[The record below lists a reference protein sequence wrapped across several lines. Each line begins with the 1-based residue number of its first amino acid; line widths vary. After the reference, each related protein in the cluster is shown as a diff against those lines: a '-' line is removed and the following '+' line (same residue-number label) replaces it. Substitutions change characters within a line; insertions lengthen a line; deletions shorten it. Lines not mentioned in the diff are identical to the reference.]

1 MAKKNQQVEN
11 VAAGEGNDQVEV
23 TTSRN
28 RKSMVIELSDAT
40 LASIEEAAVNFSTFG
55 LKLPAAREMV
65 AREIERLAAEVSAV
79 ALFATEVQAKLAAL
93 AAPKQ

>member
-1 MAKKNQQVEN
+1 MAKKNQQVED
-11 VAAGEGNDQVEV
+11 VVGGEGNDQVEV
-23 TTSRN
+23 APSRN

>member
-11 VAAGEGNDQVEV
+11 VVGGEGNDQVEAAP
-23 TTSRN
+23 SRN

-93 AAPKQ
+93 ATPKQ

>member
-11 VAAGEGNDQVEV
+11 VGGEQVEQV
-23 TTSRN
+23 EQSINRN
-28 RKSMVIELSDAT
+28 RKNMVIELSDAT

>member
-11 VAAGEGNDQVEV
+11 VVGGKGNDQVEAAP
-23 TTSRN
+23 SRN

-93 AAPKQ
+93 ATPKQ

>member
-1 MAKKNQQVEN
+1 MAKKNQQVKN
-11 VAAGEGNDQVEV
+11 VVGGGGNDQVEAAP
-23 TTSRN
+23 SRN

>member
-11 VAAGEGNDQVEV
+11 VVVGEGNDQVEV
-23 TTSRN
+23 APSRN

>member
-11 VAAGEGNDQVEV
+11 VVGGEGNDQVEAAP
-23 TTSRN
+23 SRN
-28 RKSMVIELSDAT
+28 RKSMIIELSDAT

-93 AAPKQ
+93 ATPKQ